1 MRIRVVINRFNSEEE
16 IYNDEKERN
25 YKELLN
31 KWQDKINFSKIVLL

>member
-1 MRIRVVINRFNSEEE
+1 MINRFNSEEE